1 MGRKDRNPAWRE
13 ANIWEKPKP
22 ARRYSTWATTTT
34 WRTSTW
40 GSDHA
45 DPDPDPEAHIQPEEQ
60 QEEEED
66 GKEKETKKK
75 KKKPSIWRSLACG
88 MKTALACDMFKPAFP
103 WIALPFPR
111 IQRLLHHSGT
121 RNRRKRRPI
130 NTTHVST
137 FGLDPESL
145 RKHQTRRLDLVHG
158 VAMNTGTSTAKIT
171 ENVNTASNNPRTVSQ
186 EEDQKREISRWARR
200 GRN

>member
-1 MGRKDRNPAWRE
+1 MGRKNRNPAWRE
-13 ANIWEKPKP
+13 ANIWEKPEP
-22 ARRYSTWATTTT
+22 ARRYSTWATTT

-66 GKEKETKKK
+66 GEEKVTKKK

-103 WIALPFPR
+103 WIAHLRCHFLAFNVSSTTQERGTGGKGGPSTPPMFRLFDWTLSPR
-111 IQRLLHHSGT
+111 GNIRQDALIWYLGWR
-121 RNRRKRRPI
+121 
-130 NTTHVST
+130 
-137 FGLDPESL
+137 
-145 RKHQTRRLDLVHG
+145 
-158 VAMNTGTSTAKIT
+158 
-171 ENVNTASNNPRTVSQ
+171 
-186 EEDQKREISRWARR
+186 
-200 GRN
+200 